1 MSVESHQIEAERN
14 PGQGHGPGGNGEGP
28 GNSTVEITIN
38 GHPYRIRRGRH
49 SVAEIKTLGH
59 VPLTDDLEQ
68 VINGQL
74 TLLPDDGHVV
84 IHGNEVFASH
94 PKTGSSS

>member
-1 MSVESHQIEAERN
+1 MSVELHQIEAVQN
-14 PGQGHGPGGNGEGP
+14 PGQGQGPDGNGGGP

-49 SVAEIKTLGH
+49 AVAEIKSLGH

-68 VINGQL
+68 IINGQL

-84 IHGNEVFASH
+84 IRGNEVFASH